1 MVNILNQ
8 QNTILCRFMAEL
20 RDQNIQKDTMRF
32 RRNMERV
39 GEVMAYEVSKKLT
52 YTSREVVTPLG
63 QATTMLPEEKIV
75 LATILRAGVPMMN
88 GFLNYFD
95 RAEVAFVSAKRHYR
109 KNGEMQILMQ
119 QITTPSLEGKILI
132 IIDPMLAT
140 GASIEMTY
148 HALIEQGG
156 VPLHTHICAAIS
168 SSDGME
174 YIQSHLRAT
183 DVTLWSVAVDSD
195 MTVKSYI
202 VPGIGDTGDLAY
214 GEKID

>member
-1 MVNILNQ
+1 MVNILNK
-8 QNTILCRFMAEL
+8 QNTVLCRFMAEL
-20 RDQNIQKDTMRF
+20 RDETIQKDTMRF

-39 GEVMAYEVSKKLT
+39 GEVMAYEVSKALA
-52 YTSREVVTPLG
+52 YTKRNVVTPLG
-63 QATTMLPEEKIV
+63 ESTTMLPEDPIV

-95 RAEVAFVSAKRHYR
+95 RAEVAFVSAHRHYR
-109 KNGEMQILMQ
+109 KNGEMEIVMQ
-119 QITTPSLEGKILI
+119 QITTPSLEGKVLV

-148 HALIEQGG
+148 HALVEKGG
-156 VPLHTHICAAIS
+156 MPIHTHICAAIS
-168 SSDGME
+168 STDGLE
-174 YIQSHLRAT
+174 YVQSHLRPS
-183 DVTLWSVAVDSD
+183 DITLWSVDVDQD

-214 GEKID
+214 GDKI